1 MEEHDEL
8 DDEDVLAAG
17 VAAAGA
23 DATGAGVAGA
33 GVAGAA
39 AEAAGATGRGATG
52 TMMGP
57 VSALELASEPM
68 TTPKASIAMVATAEA
83 RPRPAH
89 GFPAPAWR
97 AATPGPAPLTLL
109 VPPWSSHQGVTLH
122 RTRLAC
128 LGAALVAVASVA
140 TGPTAS
146 AMAATLTG
154 AGSTLVAPL
163 EADWNTGW
171 QMTTC
176 NQCVQIPWALSATA
190 VGFHLNGISTLKLSG
205 NLLAEIYLGQ
215 ITNWDN
221 AHIKALN
228 KGVKLPN
235 RKISVIFRSDGS
247 GDTYAFGGFLSSV
260 SHTWAS
266 RLGTGTTVS
275 FPVGVGGKGNGGVT
289 ALLSNTNG
297 AIAYLAASYLLQF
310 GGLGAVAVENAAGN
324 FEYPNLKNIANA
336 AAAVNFIPAS
346 NAMSIVNPP
355 KTAKIAYPISTFTY
369 VIVPRATTKKDLIMS
384 WIDYALGAGQLFGA
398 KLDFPSIPPIVLS
411 RDESTLASLT

>member
-1 MEEHDEL
+1 M
-8 DDEDVLAAG
+8 
-17 VAAAGA
+17 
-23 DATGAGVAGA
+23 ATG
-33 GVAGAA
+33 
-39 AEAAGATGRGATG
+39 
-52 TMMGP
+52 
-57 VSALELASEPM
+57 S
-68 TTPKASIAMVATAEA
+68 
-83 RPRPAH
+83 
-89 GFPAPAWR
+89 
-97 AATPGPAPLTLL
+97 
-109 VPPWSSHQGVTLH
+109 
-122 RTRLAC
+122 
-128 LGAALVAVASVA
+128 
-140 TGPTAS
+140 TAS

-163 EADWNTGW
+163 EADWDTGW
-171 QMTTC
+171 QSATGNSVSYSAVGSSSGITDVSQRAVDFGASDAPMTTSQLTTC

-205 NLLAEIYLGQ
+205 KLLAEIYLGQ

-221 AHIKALN
+221 GQIMALN
-228 KGVKLPN
+228 KGIKLPN

-247 GDTYAFGGFLSSV
+247 GDTYAFSNFLYSV
-260 SHTWAS
+260 SHAWAS
-266 RLGTGTTVS
+266 RLGPPGTTVS

-297 AIAYLAASYLLQF
+297 AIAYVAASYLLQF

-369 VIVPRATTKKDLIMS
+369 AIVPRARVAHLS
-384 WIDYALGAGQLFGA
+384 GRVVGRRSAAVAAAVQEREAAPEQLRAPGLVREHEELALQ
-398 KLDFPSIPPIVLS
+398 
-411 RDESTLASLT
+411 